1 MSAGVKRN
9 FEGTNEPNSFVEQ
22 RLRGGIEDFCFL
34 LGGGAAIVEALVRPL
49 FQIRREDKRIATS
62 LQISDSRFQGSP
74 QSCIRS
80 VRFAS
85 FLQSLLQYSSSTR
98 SLHPLVADGF
108 H

>member
-49 FQIRREDKRIATS
+49 F
-62 LQISDSRFQGSP
+62 
-74 QSCIRS
+74 
-80 VRFAS
+80 
-85 FLQSLLQYSSSTR
+85 
-98 SLHPLVADGF
+98 
-108 H
+108 